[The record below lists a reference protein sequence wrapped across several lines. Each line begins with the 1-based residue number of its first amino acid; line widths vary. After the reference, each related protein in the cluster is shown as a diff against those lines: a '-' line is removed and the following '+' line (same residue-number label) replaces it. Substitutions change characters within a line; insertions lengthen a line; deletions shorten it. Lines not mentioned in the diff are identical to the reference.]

1 MSSTHSEVP
10 VAIDTV
16 PTPNPDAVMLK
27 VHETLVSTGTYEY
40 TPDSDTA
47 ASPLAQALLGLNGIQ
62 LVLIAPRFVTLRKA
76 SGTIWPDIIPAAKT
90 TMRDFLA
97 SGEMAVLDTASTV
110 SPEALSEIEQRI
122 VTILNEDIRPAIAQD
137 GGDLTYMGFENGIVK
152 VEMIGACGSCP
163 SSTMTLKMGIERLLM
178 EEIPEVR
185 AVEQI

>member
-1 MSSTHSEVP
+1 MSSTSPDIP

-27 VHETLVSTGTYEY
+27 VAETLVSSGTYEY
-40 TPDSDTA
+40 TPGSDTST
-47 ASPLAQALLGLNGIQ
+47 SPLAHALIGIDGIK

-76 SGTIWPDIIPAAKT
+76 PEMLWPDIVPAAKGA
-90 TMRDFLA
+90 MREFLE
-97 SGEMAVLDTASTV
+97 SGEMAVLDTGT
-110 SPEALSEIEQRI
+110 EATPQELSEIEQKI
-122 VTILNEDIRPAIAQD
+122 VTLLNDEIRPAIAQD
-137 GGDLTYMGFENGIVK
+137 GGDLTYMGFEDGVVK
-152 VEMIGACGSCP
+152 IQMIGACGTCP